1 LEYQS
6 VLAERPPTLTLILR
20 QLGTADLV
28 GKMVSSIPGG
38 DITAVAVVLS
48 VIGISAFVLDA
59 FEIIFVTV
67 PI

>member
-1 LEYQS
+1 M
-6 VLAERPPTLTLILR
+6 LAERPPTLTLILR